1 MDFCPRC
8 GAGVLD
14 GMKRCPDC
22 KRPVSTARK
31 SGMAEEM
38 PAAEEKKN
46 AGVFDGDAPKEKRRS
61 IVIKKDIVSFKKL
74 LRVIIALTV
83 IVSAIFSSLTDKE
96 EADIAE
102 APDYSPAIS
111 TAEEQYFFDCTAP
124 GESVYAD
131 IVSIFP
137 AYKIYEEED
146 VYTHFACECV
156 SASGD
161 ILWLYITISD
171 YAAFF
176 DSEAWDSIYSDYAD
190 EISFPARTIHGF
202 TRYADD
208 LIEDFSKDIGSEMLM
223 EFVSAE

>member
-22 KRPVSTARK
+22 KKSVENIRRSGLADDAARPEGKTQ
-31 SGMAEEM
+31 
-38 PAAEEKKN
+38 
-46 AGVFDGDAPKEKRRS
+46 AGVFEGEISKEKRRTTRIQKDKKS
-61 IVIKKDIVSFKKL
+61 IKVWLKAAIAIIVVAS
-74 LRVIIALTV
+74 
-83 IVSAIFSSLTDKE
+83 SIFSSLTDKE
-96 EADIAE
+96 ETDIAE

-202 TRYADD
+202 TQYADD
-208 LIEDFSKDIGSEMLM
+208 LIEDFSKDIGSEILM